1 MDYGEALDWLMTQTP
16 LFQNTGSKA
25 YKEGLENTL
34 LIDSHTGHPHKLYP
48 TIHIAGTN
56 GKGSVAHTLAA
67 ILQASGLRT
76 GLYTSP
82 HLVDFRE
89 RIKVDGTPVS
99 KEFVVKFIENNQT
112 FLQPLSPSFFEVT
125 TAMAFSWFA
134 NQKVDVAVIET
145 GLGGRLDCTNII
157 TPILSIITN
166 IGYDH
171 MQLLGDT
178 LSKIAAEKAGIIKT
192 QVPVVIGEHCAE
204 TDGVF
209 REKAAQ
215 VDSPIVFAQDNCK
228 IISQKH
234 INPSLVIYD
243 TVNYPG
249 LKSCLAGYC
258 QSNNVN
264 TILTATDILARSGFR
279 ITEQDIRK
287 GFSDVCRMTGLAGR
301 WQTLSESPLTICDT
315 GHNSH
320 GFRYIAQQL
329 REMSSAPGF
338 GTLRIVFGMAGDK
351 DIPHVLEM
359 IPRNAVYYFTQA
371 SVKRAADAGKL
382 KSEAIAAGLHGEAF
396 STVREAY
403 DKALSDSCPNDLIFV
418 GGSTFVVA
426 DLLSSMKMIPSN

>member
-1 MDYGEALDWLMTQTP
+1 MDYNEALDWLMSQTP

-25 YKEGLENTL
+25 YKEGLENTY
-34 LIDSHTGHPHKLYP
+34 LIDEHIGHPHKRYP

-82 HLVDFRE
+82 HLIDFRE
-89 RIKVDGTPVS
+89 RIKIDGTPVS
-99 KEFVVKFIENNQT
+99 KEFVVKFIENNRI
-112 FLQPLSPSFFEVT
+112 FLESLSPSFFEVT

-134 NQKVDVAVIET
+134 NQEVDVAVIET

-178 LSKIAAEKAGIIKT
+178 LSKIAAEKAGIMKPHI
-192 QVPVVIGEHCAE
+192 PVVIGEQCIE
-204 TDGVF
+204 TAGVF
-209 REKAAQ
+209 REKALQ
-215 VDSPIVFAQDNCK
+215 VDAPIIFAQDNCK
-228 IISQKH
+228 IISHKK
-234 INPSLVIYD
+234 INPSLIVYE

-258 QSNNVN
+258 QLNNAN
-264 TILTATDILARSGFR
+264 TLLTAIEILAKSGIR

-287 GFSDVCRMTGLAGR
+287 GFSDVCRMTGFAGR

-329 REMSSAPGF
+329 TEMSLAPNF
-338 GTLRIVFGMAGDK
+338 GTLRMVFGMAGDK
-351 DIPHVLEM
+351 DISHVLEI
-359 IPRNAVYYFTQA
+359 IPGNAVYYFTQA
-371 SVKRAADAGKL
+371 SVKRAFDSQKL
-382 KSEAIAAGLHGEAF
+382 RSEAIAAGLHGEAF
-396 STVREAY
+396 STVKEAY
-403 DKALSDSCPNDLIFV
+403 DMALSDSCPNDLIFV

-426 DLLSSMKMIPSN
+426 DLLSSMKMAPSN

>member
-1 MDYGEALDWLMTQTP
+1 MEYSEALDWLMTQTP

-34 LIDSHTGHPHKLYP
+34 LIDSHMGHPHKLFP

-67 ILQASGLRT
+67 ILQASGVKT

-89 RIKVDGTPVS
+89 RIKINGTPVQ
-99 KEFVVKFIENNQT
+99 KEFVVKFIRDNRS
-112 FLQPLSPSFFEVT
+112 FLEPLSPSFFEVT

-145 GLGGRLDCTNII
+145 GLGGRLDCTNVT
-157 TPILSIITN
+157 TPVLSIITN

-178 LSKIAAEKAGIIKT
+178 LSKIAAEKAGIIKPH
-192 QVPVVIGEHCAE
+192 VPIVIGECCDE

-209 REKAAQ
+209 REKAVQ
-215 VDSPIVFAQDNCK
+215 VNAPIVFAQKNCK
-228 IISQKH
+228 IISHKQ
-234 INPSLVIYD
+234 INPGIVVYETTD
-243 TVNYPG
+243 YPG
-249 LKSCLAGYC
+249 LKSCLTGYC
-258 QSNNVN
+258 QTNNAN
-264 TILTATDILARSGFR
+264 TILTATDILIKSGFR
-279 ITEQDIRK
+279 ITEQDVRK
-287 GFSDVCRMTGLAGR
+287 GFIDVCRMTGLAGR
-301 WQTLSESPLTICDT
+301 WQTISEKPLTICDT

-320 GFRYIAQQL
+320 GFRYIARQL
-329 REMSSAPGF
+329 GEMSSAPGF
-338 GTLRIVFGMAGDK
+338 GTLRIVLGMAGDK
-351 DIPHVLEM
+351 DISNVLE
-359 IPRNAVYYFTQA
+359 ILPNNAVYYFTQA
-371 SVKRAADAGKL
+371 SVKRAANAHELRFK
-382 KSEAIAAGLHGEAF
+382 AMAAGLDGDAY

-403 DKALSDSCPNDLIFV
+403 NKANSDANPNDLIFV

-426 DLLSSMKMIPSN
+426 DLLSSMKMTS